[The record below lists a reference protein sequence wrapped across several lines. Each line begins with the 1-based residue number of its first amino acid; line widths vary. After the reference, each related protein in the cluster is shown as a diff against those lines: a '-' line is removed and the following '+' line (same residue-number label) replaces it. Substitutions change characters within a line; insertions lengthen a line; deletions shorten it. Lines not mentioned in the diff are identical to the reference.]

1 MTHNL
6 VGHIDL
12 FPTPVAKY
20 QNLDH
25 TEFKK
30 IIIEIMESTPSDKIF
45 KGVGNISHFYNQGDL
60 IEHNS
65 KLEPFMNWVKECVKD
80 YAIRFFGIT
89 DTEFIDLNVWINSNS
104 GGMQPGHIHNN
115 SYFSATYYVQL
126 TTSKHVGLDFFN
138 PRTAVARNPLID
150 VESSIETTYNTPSY
164 KLSVEQGDL
173 LIWPSECLHGYTQPE
188 VDEPRISISMN
199 FMPTIVKSSLYGF
212 KVSKL

>member
-1 MTHNL
+1 MTNTL

-20 QNLDH
+20 QKQDH
-25 TEFKK
+25 VEFKK
-30 IIIEIMESTPSDKIF
+30 IINELMQSTPTDKIF
-45 KGVGNISHFYNQGDL
+45 KGLGNISHYYNQGDL
-60 IEHNS
+60 IEHNP
-65 KLEPFMNWVKECVKD
+65 KLEPFMIWIKECVKD
-80 YAIRFFGIT
+80 YASRFFGIV
-89 DTEFIDLNVWINSNS
+89 DAEFIDLNVWINSNS
-104 GGMQPGHIHNN
+104 GGVQPGHIHNN

-126 TTSKHVGLDFFN
+126 DPLKHVGLDFFN
-138 PRTAVARNPLID
+138 PKTATSRNPFID
-150 VESSIETTYNTPSY
+150 VESSVETEYNTPSH

-199 FMPTIVKSSLYGF
+199 FMPSIVKSSLYGF